1 MSIKHL
7 KIILLVLFL
16 LIFTSRITA
25 QDTLKTQS
33 TRKVTIGGI
42 FLSLGGGIDIPV
54 GSFKDNSNVTFG
66 ILGRL
71 EYTST
76 TIFPFVIGGEIDYFS
91 HKGADDFIT
100 RNLLNAFDT
109 RILSAGLNVE
119 IVLSKFIRTPYTTL
133 FLTLDVKTNFISR
146 EYDEN
151 KTIENMPLKDTKI
164 SIGAGAGF
172 TVFIFDFYCKYNYM
186 KDLSNIGVYTKLKIP
201 VIRF

>member
-100 RNLLNAFDT
+100 RNLLNTFDT